1 MTQKII
7 GLDVG
12 AYSVKA
18 LLIDTRKRGAVLQ
31 LLEQRIPAPQAPAPQ
46 IAPAPPAPDALDAVL
61 NDAVLDDAI
70 EDASALDADAA
81 PAPVSDVAPTPD
93 WARVASDMLVALRAE
108 GDLIGV
114 PMPAHQA
121 MTLQLPS
128 PFPDRSKLAKI
139 LPGMLMD
146 RMPLPLDEVTH
157 DFTVRPDGH
166 GGNVAVVGF
175 GRIADVSAL
184 IDALRAVNL
193 DPNCILVPELVLEQT
208 ARAVLPTSGTTA
220 LLDLGHS
227 GARLVIWHEGRAA
240 LSRTMH
246 VGGQH
251 LTAKIAEVFQ
261 SSLEDA
267 ERVKL
272 AHAAILTPGE
282 EQDASRAA
290 LSRALV
296 DGLAPLVRDLRR
308 SLQSLYAKERVEVGQ
323 LLLTGGSSRITGLC
337 EHLTEA
343 LGIPTARLGA
353 DALGRADG
361 PEIPFEAREAIAQRG
376 LVALGV
382 ALSIQSVSARA
393 QTVNLRQGKL
403 AYRGSSPFMRAQLTR
418 LVAAAAVLFVLLL
431 GALGMQYKDRAAQR
445 DAMRAAVIAESKK
458 LFGQPVYT
466 KADVA
471 KRVAGNTAAQTTVA
485 PKMSAYALL
494 FELSDKAD
502 PEMKLDLSRV
512 EVDVTR
518 ALIQIYG
525 STSDPQAVDKLVTD
539 LENIKCLKDIKK
551 DKLQVK
557 SEEEASFELQ
567 INSGGC
573 S

>member
-46 IAPAPPAPDALDAVL
+46 LTPAPPAPDALDAVL
-61 NDAVLDDAI
+61 DDAT
-70 EDASALDADAA
+70 EDAPAPDADAA
-81 PAPVSDVAPTPD
+81 PPVSDVAPTPE

-157 DFTVRPDGH
+157 DFTVRPDGK

-175 GRIADVSAL
+175 GRIADVSAF

-193 DPNCILVPELVLEQT
+193 DPACILVPELVLEQT
-208 ARAVLPTSGTTA
+208 ARAVLPASGTTA

-343 LGIPTARLGA
+343 LGIPTARLGP
-353 DALGRADG
+353 DALARADGRADG

-418 LVAAAAVLFVLLL
+418 LAAAAAVLFVLLL

-471 KRVAGNTAAQTTVA
+471 KRVAGNTAATTTVA